1 MLSNTKSSLYYD
13 VDYANTIEKRL
24 VEQNIIDCSFEED
37 ISTVL
42 INNRSNIYTAF
53 IPFDELDEGHPI

>member
-1 MLSNTKSSLYYD
+1 MLNNTKSSIYYD
-13 VDYANTIEKRL
+13 TEYAKTIENRL

-42 INNRSNIYTAF
+42 INNVTNIYTAF
-53 IPFDELDEGHPI
+53 VPFDELDEGHPI